1 LRILHIVSAL
11 AAALSLAACAS
22 DLTPASKMSDLELT
36 WYQAQSAVP
45 ETLGG
50 GIAFLSEPSRKERLE
65 SAGRKFPV
73 VVYMHGCTGIG
84 DSDRNLMRTLAK
96 AGYVVVAPNSMARKY
111 RPLQCASWNKEG
123 GFNLFVFDFRQEEI
137 NFALQQMAGNAWAD
151 WDNLFIV
158 GVSEGG
164 LAAAHFRGGLFKA
177 RVITQW
183 TCHGST
189 WVRGIDGPEDTP
201 VLAVVRKDDPWYNSA
216 SGKQKGDCS
225 AYFGDKRPG
234 SESIVL
240 EEGKGHDVIDDEGV
254 AQRIVQFL
262 GRYRKGSAEPPPQR
276 GNSSDV
282 LPIR

>member
-1 LRILHIVSAL
+1 MT
-11 AAALSLAACAS
+11 LAACAS
-22 DLTPASKMSDLELT
+22 APTPVGRMSDLELT
-36 WYQAQSAVP
+36 WHQAQSAVP
-45 ETLGG
+45 DMIGG
-50 GIAFLSEPSRKERLE
+50 GVTTISDPSRQELLA
-65 SAGRKFPV
+65 STGRKFPV
-73 VVYMHGCTGIG
+73 VMYMHGCTGIS
-84 DSDRNLMRTLAK
+84 DSDRALMRTIAK

-111 RPLQCASWNKEG
+111 RPLQCASWNKQG

-137 NFALQQMAGNAWAD
+137 NFALQQIAGNPWAD

-201 VLAVVRKDDPWYNSA
+201 VLAVVRKDDPWYTSG
-216 SGKQKGDCS
+216 SGKQAGDCS
-225 AYFGDKRPG
+225 TFFGDKRPG

-240 EEGKGHDVIDDEGV
+240 EEGQGHDVIDDPGV
-254 AQRIVQFL
+254 VSRIVDFL
-262 GRYRKGSAEPPPQR
+262 GRYRTAKPQPPVQR
-276 GNSSDV
+276 GNNDDV
-282 LPIR
+282 LPLR